1 MLTYGS
7 GLTCK
12 PEIAVI
18 KLLLSSAFVPR
29 NCLLV
34 ICDFVPLC
42 IAYYSMKSYH
52 NLTAEENK
60 STFAIMLYSMYILR
74 FNVLC
79 NVLCVQSVFHSIRKS

>member
-12 PEIAVI
+12 PEVAVI

-34 ICDFVPLC
+34 ICDFLPLC
-42 IAYYSMKSYH
+42 KPYFAHDILKSYLNIAYNSMKSYN
-52 NLTAEENK
+52 NLASEENK
-60 STFAIMLYSMYILR
+60 STFAIMLYNLYILK
-74 FNVLC
+74 V
-79 NVLCVQSVFHSIRKS
+79 